1 MKKTYTLLGATL
13 MLFAACN
20 SDMAEPTESTDAF
33 TGAPGEVKIMTLDPG
48 HFHAALVQKYMYE
61 QVDSTVYIYA
71 PPGDDLQL
79 HLDRI
84 EGFNTRAEEPTFWE
98 TEIYEGKDFLE
109 KMLTEKPGNV
119 VVISGNNAD
128 KAAYIKESVE
138 AGLNVLAD
146 KPMVIK
152 PADFEVLQEAFAL
165 ADSNEV
171 LLYDI
176 MTERYEITTI
186 LQKRLSQ
193 FPDLFGEQEKGSLD
207 NPAITK
213 ESVHHFFK
221 YVAGSPLQ
229 RPPWFFDVEQQG
241 EGVVDVSTHLVDL
254 VFWETFP
261 EQVIDYENDL
271 EVLTARRWATELTPS
286 QFERVT
292 KLDTYPDYLQK
303 DVKDSVL
310 HVYSNGE
317 INFTV
322 KGVHAKVSVIWNY
335 EAPEGAK
342 DTHYSILRGT
352 KANLVIRQ
360 GAAQNYLTTL
370 YVEPTEGVEMAA
382 AESALEA
389 ALADLSSDYPGL
401 AMEKSENGWIV
412 NIPDKFKVGHE
423 AHFAQVTE
431 RYLQYLKDGKLPD
444 WEIPNILAKYYV
456 TTKGYELSR

>member
-1 MKKTYTLLGATL
+1 MKKKFLLFSAIGL
-13 MLFAACN
+13 LLAACN
-20 SDMAEPTESTDAF
+20 ADMPTTETTSDPF

-61 QVDSTVYIYA
+61 QIDSTVYVYA

-84 EGFNTRAEEPTFWE
+84 EGFNTRAEDPTFWE
-98 TEIYEGKDFLE
+98 TEVYSGKDYLE
-109 KMLTEKPGNV
+109 KMLSEKPGNV
-119 VVISGNNAD
+119 VVISGNNAE
-128 KAAYIKESVE
+128 KAAYIRESIA

-152 PADFEVLQEAFAL
+152 PEEFAVLQEAFAL
-165 ADSNEV
+165 ADSNDV

-186 LQKRLSQ
+186 LQKKLSQ
-193 FPDLFGEQEKGSLD
+193 FPDLFGDLENGSLE

-229 RPPWFFDVEQQG
+229 RPPWFFDVNQQG

-261 EQVIDYENDL
+261 EQIIDYENDL
-271 EVLTARRWATELTPS
+271 DVLSARRWATELTPS

-292 KLDTYPDYLQK
+292 KLETYPDYLQK

-322 KGVHAKVSVIWNY
+322 NGVHAKVSVIWNY
-335 EAPEGAK
+335 EAPEGAQ

-360 GAAQNYLTTL
+360 GAEQNYKTTL
-370 YVEPTEGVEMAA
+370 YVEPTEGVDMAA
-382 AESALEA
+382 AENALEA
-389 ALADLSSDYPGL
+389 ALADLSEEYPGL

-412 NIPDKFKVGHE
+412 NIPDKYKVGHE

-431 RYLQYLKDGKLPD
+431 RYLQYLEEGKLPD
-444 WEIPNILAKYYV
+444 WEVPNMLAKYYV
-456 TTKGYELSR
+456 TTRGYELSR

>member
-1 MKKTYTLLGATL
+1 
-13 MLFAACN
+13 
-20 SDMAEPTESTDAF
+20 
-33 TGAPGEVKIMTLDPG
+33 
-48 HFHAALVQKYMYE
+48 
-61 QVDSTVYIYA
+61 
-71 PPGDDLQL
+71 
-79 HLDRI
+79 
-84 EGFNTRAEEPTFWE
+84 
-98 TEIYEGKDFLE
+98 
-109 KMLTEKPGNV
+109 
-119 VVISGNNAD
+119 
-128 KAAYIKESVE
+128 
-138 AGLNVLAD
+138 
-146 KPMVIK
+146 
-152 PADFEVLQEAFAL
+152 
-165 ADSNEV
+165 
-171 LLYDI
+171 
-176 MTERYEITTI
+176 
-186 LQKRLSQ
+186 
-193 FPDLFGEQEKGSLD
+193 
-207 NPAITK
+207 
-213 ESVHHFFK
+213 VHHFFK

-229 RPPWFFDVEQQG
+229 RPPWFFDTEQQG

-271 EVLTARRWATELTPS
+271 EVLSARRWATELTPS

-322 KGVHAKVSVIWNY
+322 NGVHAKVSVIWNY

-360 GAAQNYLTTL
+360 GAEQNYLTTL
-370 YVEPTEGVEMAA
+370 YVEPTDGVDMAA
-382 AESALEA
+382 AEKALEA

-401 AMEKSENGWIV
+401 AMESSENGWIV
-412 NIPDKFKVGHE
+412 NIPDKYKVGHE

-431 RYLQYLKDGKLPD
+431 RYLQYLEEGKLPD
-444 WEIPNILAKYYV
+444 WEIPNMLAKYYV